1 MDPIRQAFG
10 QLIAAHDGA
19 LRQQLQH
26 AATACARQDYAPAH
40 ALLAPLAAA
49 GEAGAQFILG
59 AFYLC
64 AHGVAQDA
72 DKAAAYW
79 QQAAAQGMAAAQTA
93 LAALHAAQGRPEEAR
108 TRFAQAAAQ
117 GGTYA
122 AAAQQML
129 GTHPAAAVRR
139 AIRLLQ
145 EGDAD
150 GARRKLEGLAREG
163 NGEAVRYLAVMFQR
177 GIGVAQSHVIAREW
191 WEVALAL
198 GRDAVALYALGE
210 LYCNGDGV
218 GRDYEQAR
226 RYWEEAAAL
235 GSADAQRGLGILYRD
250 GYGVAQD
257 AARAR
262 AWLEQ
267 AAAQGLA
274 AAQYELGALCQAG
287 LGVAEDSA
295 AARHWWERAAL
306 QGNAEAQCAL
316 GTLFMR
322 QQAFVRAR
330 AWLQQAAA
338 QGDAHGQYL
347 LGLSYIFADDA
358 AAHLDDIHTL
368 WHRAAAQG
376 HEGAQEAL
384 QRLHGG

>member
-64 AHGVAQDA
+64 AHGVVQDT

-79 QQAAAQGMAAAQTA
+79 
-93 LAALHAAQGRPEEAR
+93 
-108 TRFAQAAAQ
+108 
-117 GGTYA
+117 
-122 AAAQQML
+122 
-129 GTHPAAAVRR
+129 
-139 AIRLLQ
+139 
-145 EGDAD
+145 
-150 GARRKLEGLAREG
+150 
-163 NGEAVRYLAVMFQR
+163 
-177 GIGVAQSHVIAREW
+177 
-191 WEVALAL
+191 
-198 GRDAVALYALGE
+198 
-210 LYCNGDGV
+210 
-218 GRDYEQAR
+218 
-226 RYWEEAAAL
+226 
-235 GSADAQRGLGILYRD
+235 
-250 GYGVAQD
+250 
-257 AARAR
+257 
-262 AWLEQ
+262 
-267 AAAQGLA
+267 
-274 AAQYELGALCQAG
+274 
-287 LGVAEDSA
+287 
-295 AARHWWERAAL
+295 
-306 QGNAEAQCAL
+306 
-316 GTLFMR
+316 
-322 QQAFVRAR
+322 
-330 AWLQQAAA
+330 QQAAA

-384 QRLHGG
+384 